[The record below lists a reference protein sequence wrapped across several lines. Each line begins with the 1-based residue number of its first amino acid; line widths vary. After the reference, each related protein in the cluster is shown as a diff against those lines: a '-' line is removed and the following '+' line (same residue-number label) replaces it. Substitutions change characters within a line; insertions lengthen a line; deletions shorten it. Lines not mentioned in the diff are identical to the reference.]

1 MAAPTYAGDAFLQ
14 SQYLQ
19 YGPDPTT
26 DPKLIALYKDFVAG
40 HNKLVLGFDATQAK
54 REIAQLTTMAKTFD
68 TIQRTQADIAET
80 RAKSSRVTSQN
91 FADAKIA
98 KEKIDAELTKKLAV
112 PTPQWTKADQA
123 RKSPPAGMT
132 GPAAAAQEL
141 VNWQDTMSGKRL
153 DPSNPDIGPIMN
165 RFATEV
171 LGRNLNEVTVDEMVN
186 SLGQVPPR
194 LQADFR
200 ALAEAGKTRF
210 DDITALQQQNR
221 SEAEDIQ
228 RMSGD
233 YERLQAGS
241 PGAKAIE
248 DKLQGYVSDL
258 QPNLM
263 RALGRSEADIAA
275 ERQLLIEQNEQVQ
288 QSERQVKEVRG
299 LIFKTKPDPIGR
311 LVASDEFKKWAQ
323 ANSYTPGVATVNAD
337 GSVSYQPSEDDA
349 EAVWLYNWQA
359 KHPGRY
365 HPTRRFKPTGAFV
378 RVTVQDPVARE
389 AVIKEYRGFD
399 GKLYMKDGE
408 LVAPGE
414 AQQTLVDG
422 GYVPSVEYATV
433 GNKAYIRRPD
443 GAILDVDTGE
453 VTKDTVDP
461 KAFKPALYYGAD
473 GKTTRYLTPGDVDTA
488 AEIKTLA
495 EGAEGAA
502 GMGIMGDEDKAAVD
516 QYVATSTIKPAT
528 EDDVRS
534 KWTGVYRGRLDAMLA
549 SDITG
554 TRKDAAGNSYGPNA
568 ISLDG
573 GRVIIP
579 GSTPATIEVIKVDSP
594 RVGLRGIAAGWRK
607 RMTDR
612 EAERLDLGQEVP
624 VGGASPNLPPEMQQR
639 LDEKAA
645 AQLADVAMAEFLG
658 QPPPVIEPKMVT
670 IQETDPGGAVRTVTV
685 PADSAAARVAAAQG
699 QDVEPVG
706 PESQRYATAD
716 GKVYE
721 VKSDGTTTLV
731 KGAAAGEKTTW
742 TPAELQ
748 GDTAL
753 VSKLQA
759 DTTRVVTPEPAV
771 KVPGMPDLP
780 AGADVSRYGS
790 RAVVRYAGG
799 TEEPSFFERVGAGAA
814 DLFSGGPFED
824 FNERGGIRGGR
835 RRKGGGEE
843 GPAPG
848 GAAPGGAAPGGGA
861 GAAPAT
867 GAPAA
872 GTPEEQRRRS
882 LRDVVTDIFTR
893 GDEGYRAA
901 GRERR
906 AETKAAQE
914 RLAERERYGALRTT
928 MPEDTS
934 AALPEAADT
943 PAMRRLDAEL
953 AALDALPPEQRAEA
967 RGELLAR
974 RFAQIPVAEP
984 EGGPS
989 LAGLDL
995 GGSVRAGQ
1003 LGMQMDRDEELL
1015 RVLQKPLAF
1024 PQQRP
1029 ETALAGTLGLG
1040 TISPDYVD
1048 LVGRYDKIKG
1058 LKATNQELYTTEL
1071 RKIADEA
1078 RERMRT
1084 RRGTELAP
1092 VLPMPGK
1099 VEGLGV
1105 ETATEGTGAP
1115 KREAPEP
1122 VTPAVTPAPAPAAA
1136 APKTPPVTPASVR
1149 VGSPGPGS
1157 VGGLMQPPR
1166 EPTLVPPRPRM
1177 SDEDKKALDER
1188 LQKAIGGMQSGPAPS
1203 PAPTGGA
1210 LPEPIKPEVRGP
1222 TPAGVSR
1229 EGGLR
1234 EALRA
1239 DNGATVDQYMRNLRE
1254 ANQKTPSKVPPGLRN
1269 FYGYVNGGK

>member
-1 MAAPTYAGDAFLQ
+1 MAAPTYAGDAYLQ

-19 YGPDPTT
+19 YGADPTT
-26 DPKLIALYKDFVAG
+26 DPKLLAVYKDLIAA

-54 REIAQLTTMAKTFD
+54 RDIAQLTTMAKTFD

-248 DKLQGYVSDL
+248 DKLQGYVANL

-263 RALGRSEADIAA
+263 RALGRSESDIAA

-288 QSERQVKEVRG
+288 QSERQVEEVRG

-378 RVTVQDPVARE
+378 RVTVQDPAARE
-389 AVIKEYRGFD
+389 AVIKEYRGLD
-399 GKLYMKDGE
+399 GKLYMKEGE

-422 GYVPSVEYATV
+422 GYVPSVDYAKV
-433 GNKAYIRRPD
+433 GGKSYIRRPD
-443 GAILDVDTGE
+443 GAIIDVETGG

-461 KAFKPALYYGAD
+461 KAFKPGLYYGTD
-473 GKTTRYLTPGDVDTA
+473 GSTRYLTPGDVDTA
-488 AEIKTLA
+488 DEIKTLA
-495 EGAEGAA
+495 AGSEGAA
-502 GMGIMGDEDKAAVD
+502 GMGIMGDEDKTAVD
-516 QYVATSTIKPAT
+516 RYVATSTIKPAT

-579 GSTPATIEVIKVDSP
+579 GSTPATIEVMKVDSP

-624 VGGASPNLPPEMQQR
+624 VGGASPNLSPEMQQR

-645 AQLADVAMAEFLG
+645 AQLAGVAMAEFLG

-742 TPAELQ
+742 TPVELQ
-748 GDTAL
+748 GDAAL

-759 DTTRVVTPEPAV
+759 DTTRVVTPEPTV
-771 KVPGMPDLP
+771 KVPGMPELP
-780 AGADVSRYGS
+780 PGADVSRYGS

-824 FNERGGIRGGR
+824 FNERGGILGGR

-861 GAAPAT
+861 GTAPAT

-934 AALPEAADT
+934 AALPEAPDGAAT
-943 PAMRRLDAEL
+943 RALDAEL
-953 AALDALPPEQRAEA
+953 AALDALPPDQREEA
-967 RGELLAR
+967 RAKLLGKRFTGIPAKEATEAPAATTERPPITGAGEMATGMARDEDLLKVISQKTDPAGRRQGGLVPEYGDLAR
-974 RFAQIPVAEP
+974 RY
-984 EGGPS
+984 
-989 LAGLDL
+989 AGIQ
-995 GGSVRAGQ
+995 G
-1003 LGMQMDRDEELL
+1003 L
-1015 RVLQKPLAF
+1015 R
-1024 PQQRP
+1024 
-1029 ETALAGTLGLG
+1029 
-1040 TISPDYVD
+1040 
-1048 LVGRYDKIKG
+1048 
-1058 LKATNQELYTTEL
+1058 ATNQELYTTEL

-1099 VEGLGV
+1099 AEGLGV
-1105 ETATEGTGAP
+1105 ETAIEGTGAP

-1203 PAPTGGA
+1203 PAQTGGA